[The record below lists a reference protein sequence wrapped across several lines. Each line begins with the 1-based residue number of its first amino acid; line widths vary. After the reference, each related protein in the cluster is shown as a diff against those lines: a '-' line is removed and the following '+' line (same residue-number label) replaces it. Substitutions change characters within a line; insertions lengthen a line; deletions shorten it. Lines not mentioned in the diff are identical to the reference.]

1 MLESLQV
8 LRAIAAL
15 MVVVFHL
22 GAPLQRLGLE
32 APWPQS
38 GAAGVDIFFVL
49 SGFLMLVTTYKRD
62 GYTGSFYHK
71 RLVRIVP
78 LYWIV
83 TTASLALLLLAPQ
96 LVKSGKAE
104 AWHIIASYLFLPA
117 RHPVLGTLEPLV
129 VPGWTLNYE
138 MFFYLLWG
146 IALLLP
152 QERRVVGVGVVIAA
166 LAVLGFA
173 APSGNPFFAFYTSSI
188 MLEFV
193 FGLGLGL
200 WYLNGAPIPRG
211 WGFVLIGCGFISL
224 LSQGDVPPETR
235 MLRWGVPAAM
245 VVAGALVLERARPV
259 PRVAVL
265 ALLGDASYSLY
276 LVHGMVLSAVGQVFV
291 RLAPSLQLSGPALY
305 IACGVAA
312 VGAAMVISVLV
323 HLAVERPLLRVM
335 SSRRATPG
343 KVTAERPG

>member
-8 LRAIAAL
+8 LRAVAAL

-22 GAPLQRLGLE
+22 GAPLQRLGLDT
-32 APWPQS
+32 PWPQS

-49 SGFLMLVTTYKRD
+49 SGFLMLVTTYGRD
-62 GYTGSFYHK
+62 GYTGSFYQK
-71 RLVRIVP
+71 RLIRIVP

-96 LVKSGKAE
+96 VVKSGKAD

-152 QERRVVGVGVVIAA
+152 QDRRLVAVGTGIAGLA
-166 LAVLGFA
+166 LLGLA
-173 APSGNPFFAFYTSSI
+173 LPGENAFFAFYTSSI

-193 FGLGLGL
+193 FGLALGL
-200 WYLNGAPIPRG
+200 WYLNGPPIGRG
-211 WGFVLIGCGFISL
+211 WGFVLIACGFVSL
-224 LSQGDVPPETR
+224 LSQGEVPPEIR
-235 MLRWGVPAAM
+235 VLRWGVPAAM

-259 PRVAVL
+259 RRIGIL
-265 ALLGDASYSLY
+265 AALGDASYALY
-276 LVHGMVLSAVGQVFV
+276 LVHGMVLSAVGQVFA
-291 RLAPSLQLSGPALY
+291 RLAPSLPIAGQALY
-305 IACGVAA
+305 IACAVTA
-312 VGAAMVISVLV
+312 VGAAIVVALIV
-323 HLAVERPLLRVM
+323 HWTVERPLLGVL
-335 SSRRATPG
+335 SGKPIRRGKAAAEEPG
-343 KVTAERPG
+343 

>member
-49 SGFLMLVTTYKRD
+49 SGFLMLVTTYGRD

-83 TTASLALLLLAPQ
+83 TTASLALLLFAPQ

-152 QERRVVGVGVVIAA
+152 QERRLVGVGAVIAG
-166 LAVLGFA
+166 LSVLGLA
-173 APSGNPFFAFYTSSI
+173 LPSDNTFFAFYTSSI

-211 WGFVLIGCGFISL
+211 WGFVLIACGFVSL
-224 LSQGDVPPETR
+224 LSQGEVPPETR
-235 MLRWGVPAAM
+235 WLRWGVPAAM
-245 VVAGALVLERARPV
+245 VVEGALVLERARPV
-259 PRVAVL
+259 PRVAAL

-291 RLAPSLQLSGPALY
+291 RLAPSLPLSGPALY
-305 IACGVAA
+305 IACGVTA

-323 HLAVERPLLRVM
+323 HLWVERPLLRVM
-335 SSRRATPG
+335 SGRRPVPG
-343 KVTAERPG
+343 KATAERPG

>member
-1 MLESLQV
+1 M
-8 LRAIAAL
+8 LRAVAAL
-15 MVVVFHL
+15 MVVVVFHL

-49 SGFLMLVTTYKRD
+49 SGFLMLVTTYGRT
-62 GYTGSFYHK
+62 GYTASFYHK
-71 RLVRIVP
+71 RLVRIAP

-96 LVKSGKAE
+96 VVKSGKADT
-104 AWHIIASYLFLPA
+104 WHIIASYLFLPA

-152 QERRVVGVGVVIAA
+152 QERRLPAAGLAIAG
-166 LAVLGFA
+166 LSVLGFA
-173 APSGNPFFAFYTSSI
+173 APSDNAFFAFYTSSI

-193 FGLGLGL
+193 FGLALGL
-200 WYLNGAPIPRG
+200 WYLKGPAIGRG
-211 WGFVLIGCGFISL
+211 WGLVLMALGFVSL
-224 LSQGDVPPETR
+224 LSQGEMPQEVR
-235 MLRWGVPAAM
+235 FLRWGVPAAM

-259 PRVAVL
+259 PRVGIL
-265 ALLGDASYSLY
+265 ALLGDASYALY
-276 LVHGMVLSAVGQVFV
+276 LVHGMVLSAMGQVFV
-291 RLAPSLQLSGPALY
+291 RLAPALPLSGTALY
-305 IACGVAA
+305 LVCGVAA
-312 VGAAMVISVLV
+312 VGAALVVSIIV
-323 HLAVERPLLRVM
+323 HLTVERPLLRLM
-335 SSRRATPG
+335 SSKRAARDPA
-343 KVTAERPG
+343 TAGNQG

>member
-8 LRAIAAL
+8 LRALASL

-22 GAPLQRLGLE
+22 GAPLQRLGLI

-49 SGFLMLVTTYKRD
+49 SGFLMLVTTYGRT
-62 GYTGSFYHK
+62 GYTASFYHK
-71 RLVRIVP
+71 RLVRIAP

-96 LVKSGKAE
+96 LVKSGRAE
-104 AWHIIASYLFLPA
+104 TWHIIASYLFLPA

-146 IALLLP
+146 MALLLP
-152 QERRVVGVGVVIAA
+152 QRQRLPAVSLAIAGLALLGIAA
-166 LAVLGFA
+166 PGD
-173 APSGNPFFAFYTSSI
+173 NPFFAFYTSPI

-193 FGLGLGL
+193 FGLAIGL
-200 WYLNGAPIPRG
+200 WYLKGPTIGRG
-211 WGFVLIGCGFISL
+211 WGWVLMGCGFVSL

-235 MLRWGVPAAM
+235 MLRWGIPAAM
-245 VVAGALVLERARPV
+245 VVVGALVLERSRPV
-259 PRVAVL
+259 PRVGLL

-291 RLAPSLQLSGPALY
+291 RLSPQLALQGPALY
-305 IACGVAA
+305 IACAVTA
-312 VGAAMVISVLV
+312 VGAAIVVSVVV
-323 HLAVERPLLRVM
+323 HLLVERPLLRLM
-335 SSRRATPG
+335 SE
-343 KVTAERPG
+343 KRPARKAAPEGRS

>member
-49 SGFLMLVTTYKRD
+49 SGFLMLVTTYGRD

-96 LVKSGKAE
+96 VVKSGKAE
-104 AWHIIASYLFLPA
+104 AWHVIASYLFLPA

-152 QERRVVGVGVVIAA
+152 QARRVVGVGAAIAA
-166 LAVLGFA
+166 LAVLGIA
-173 APSGNPFFAFYTSSI
+173 VPSDNPFFAFYTSSI

-200 WYLNGAPIPRG
+200 WYLKGAPIPRG
-211 WGFVLIGCGFISL
+211 WGFVLIACGFVSL
-224 LSQGDVPPETR
+224 LAQGEVPPETR
-235 MLRWGVPAAM
+235 MLRWGVPAAT

-259 PRVAVL
+259 PRVAIL

-276 LVHGMVLSAVGQVFV
+276 LVHGMVLSAMGQVFV
-291 RLAPSLQLSGPALY
+291 RLAPILPFSGPMLY
-305 IACGVAA
+305 IACGLTA
-312 VGAAMVISVLV
+312 VGAAIVISVIV
-323 HLAVERPLLRVM
+323 HLTVERPLLRVL
-335 SSRRATPG
+335 SGRRATPG
-343 KVTAERPG
+343 KVTAERAG

>member
-38 GAAGVDIFFVL
+38 GAAGVDTFFVL
-49 SGFLMLVTTYKRD
+49 SGFLMLVTTYGRD

-83 TTASLALLLLAPQ
+83 TTASLALLLFAPQ

-146 IALLLP
+146 VALLLP
-152 QERRVVGVGVVIAA
+152 QERRVVGVGAVIAA
-166 LAVLGFA
+166 LSVLGLA
-173 APSGNPFFAFYTSSI
+173 MPSDNAFFAFYTSSI

-211 WGFVLIGCGFISL
+211 WGFVLIACGFVSL
-224 LSQGDVPPETR
+224 LSQGEVPPETR
-235 MLRWGVPAAM
+235 WLRWGVPAAM

-259 PRVAVL
+259 PRVAAL

-291 RLAPSLQLSGPALY
+291 RLAPSLPLSGPALY
-305 IACGVAA
+305 IACGVTA

-323 HLAVERPLLRVM
+323 HLWVERPLLRVM
-335 SSRRATPG
+335 SGRRPAPG